1 MPYLGRELTSGNY
14 LKLDDISSQFD
25 GSTVTFDLKS
35 GGTDFYPGSSF
46 SILVSVAG
54 IIQEGDSAYQI
65 ENNQITFATAPAST
79 DDCFI
84 IVLGIALG
92 IGVPGNGTVGLTQL
106 QDSAKL
112 GISTSNANNTSTV
125 SVGGAVTSIN
135 FAGPGVTTAFVTPS
149 TGIATIFF
157 QGDGTKLGVSTSNF
171 NNSSSSN
178 VGAAVTQLNFA
189 GPGVTTGFFNA
200 GIATIFIEGDTSTLG
215 LSTSNSNNTS
225 SVKVA
230 TAVTEFN
237 FAGPGVT
244 TAFVTGGIATVFF
257 QGGGGSSVGAAG
269 TWASD
274 SVGVATSKVV
284 GVGTAQAVGTAN
296 SEGALQALG
305 NIAITDGALL
315 IDNDISSNVNIPSG
329 KNGLLIGTVNV
340 AVGATIDVATGSV
353 LVVV

>member
-14 LKLDDISSQFD
+14 LKLDDISSQFN
-25 GSTVTFDLKS
+25 GSTTTFQLKS
-35 GGTDFYPGSSF
+35 GGSDFFPGSSF
-46 SILVSVAG
+46 SLLVSVAG
-54 IIQEGDSAYQI
+54 VIQEADSAYQI
-65 ENNQITFATAPAST
+65 NNNEITFATAPGAS
-79 DDCFI
+79 DDAFI
-84 IVLGIALG
+84 IVLGLALG
-92 IGVPGNGTVGLTQL
+92 IGVPGDGTVGLNQL

-112 GISTSNANNTSTV
+112 GISTNGV
-125 SVGGAVTSIN
+125 SVGGGVTSIN

-149 TGIATIFF
+149 TGIAT
-157 QGDGTKLGVSTSNF
+157 
-171 NNSSSSN
+171 
-178 VGAAVTQLNFA
+178 
-189 GPGVTTGFFNA
+189 
-200 GIATIFIEGDTSTLG
+200 
-215 LSTSNSNNTS
+215 
-225 SVKVA
+225 
-230 TAVTEFN
+230 
-237 FAGPGVT
+237 
-244 TAFVTGGIATVFF
+244 VFF
-257 QGGGGSSVGAAG
+257 QGGGGGVGAAG

-315 IDNDISSNVNIPSG
+315 IDNDISSSINVPSG

>member
-25 GSTVTFDLKS
+25 GSTVTFQLKS
-35 GGTDFYPGSSF
+35 GGSDFFPGSSF
-46 SILVSVAG
+46 SLLVSVAG
-54 IIQEGDSAYQI
+54 IIQEADSAYQI
-65 ENNQITFATAPAST
+65 NNNEITFATAPGAS
-79 DDCFI
+79 DDAFI
-84 IVLGIALG
+84 IVLGLALG
-92 IGVPGNGTVGLTQL
+92 IGVPGDGTVGLQHL

-112 GISTSNANNTSTV
+112 GISTNGV
-125 SVGGAVTSIN
+125 FVGGGVTSIN

-149 TGIATIFF
+149 TGIAT
-157 QGDGTKLGVSTSNF
+157 
-171 NNSSSSN
+171 
-178 VGAAVTQLNFA
+178 
-189 GPGVTTGFFNA
+189 
-200 GIATIFIEGDTSTLG
+200 
-215 LSTSNSNNTS
+215 
-225 SVKVA
+225 
-230 TAVTEFN
+230 
-237 FAGPGVT
+237 
-244 TAFVTGGIATVFF
+244 VFF
-257 QGGGGSSVGAAG
+257 QGGGGGVGAAG

-296 SEGALQALG
+296 SEGALQSLG

-315 IDNDISSNVNIPSG
+315 IDNDISSSINVPAG

>member
-14 LKLDDISSQFD
+14 LKLDDISSQFN
-25 GSTVTFDLKS
+25 GSTTTFQLKS
-35 GGTDFYPGSSF
+35 GGSDFFPGSSF
-46 SILVSVAG
+46 SLLVSVAG
-54 IIQEGDSAYQI
+54 IIQEADSAYQI
-65 ENNQITFATAPAST
+65 NNNEITFATAPGGS

-84 IVLGIALG
+84 IVLGLALG
-92 IGVPGNGTVGLTQL
+92 IGVPGDGTVGLTQL

-112 GISTSNANNTSTV
+112 GISTNGV
-125 SVGGAVTSIN
+125 SVGGGVTSIN

-149 TGIATIFF
+149 TGIAT
-157 QGDGTKLGVSTSNF
+157 
-171 NNSSSSN
+171 
-178 VGAAVTQLNFA
+178 
-189 GPGVTTGFFNA
+189 
-200 GIATIFIEGDTSTLG
+200 
-215 LSTSNSNNTS
+215 
-225 SVKVA
+225 
-230 TAVTEFN
+230 
-237 FAGPGVT
+237 
-244 TAFVTGGIATVFF
+244 VFF
-257 QGGGGSSVGAAG
+257 QGGGGGVGAAG

-296 SEGALQALG
+296 SEGALQSLG

-315 IDNDISSNVNIPSG
+315 IDNDISSSINVPAG

>member
-25 GSTVTFDLKS
+25 GNAVTFNLKS
-35 GGTDFYPGSSF
+35 GGNDFFPGSSF
-46 SILVSVAG
+46 SLLVSVG
-54 IIQEGDSAYQI
+54 GVIQEADSAYQI
-65 ENNQITFATAPAST
+65 NNNEITFASAPGNS

-84 IVLGIALG
+84 IVLGLALG
-92 IGVPGNGTVGLTQL
+92 IGVPGDGTVGLQHL

-112 GISTSNANNTSTV
+112 GIKTSNYNNTSTV
-125 SVGGAVTSIN
+125 DVGTGVTSIN
-135 FAGPGVTTAFVTPS
+135 FAGPGVTTAFVSS
-149 TGIATIFF
+149 T
-157 QGDGTKLGVSTSNF
+157 
-171 NNSSSSN
+171 
-178 VGAAVTQLNFA
+178 
-189 GPGVTTGFFNA
+189 
-200 GIATIFIEGDTSTLG
+200 
-215 LSTSNSNNTS
+215 
-225 SVKVA
+225 
-230 TAVTEFN
+230 
-237 FAGPGVT
+237 
-244 TAFVTGGIATVFF
+244 GIATVFF
-257 QGGGGSSVGAAG
+257 QGGGGGGGVGAAG

-296 SEGALQALG
+296 SEGALQSLG

-315 IDNDISSNVNIPSG
+315 IDNDISSSINVPAG

>member
-25 GSTVTFDLKS
+25 GSTVTFQLKS
-35 GGTDFYPGSSF
+35 GGSDFFPGSSF
-46 SILVSVAG
+46 SLLVSVAG
-54 IIQEGDSAYQI
+54 VIQEADSAYQI
-65 ENNQITFATAPAST
+65 NNNEITFATAPNGA

-84 IVLGIALG
+84 IVLGLALG
-92 IGVPGNGTVGLTQL
+92 IGVPGDGTVGLAQL
-106 QDSAKL
+106 NDTAKL
-112 GISTSNANNTSTV
+112 GISTSNSNNTSTV

-157 QGDGTKLGVSTSNF
+157 QG
-171 NNSSSSN
+171 
-178 VGAAVTQLNFA
+178 
-189 GPGVTTGFFNA
+189 
-200 GIATIFIEGDTSTLG
+200 
-215 LSTSNSNNTS
+215 
-225 SVKVA
+225 
-230 TAVTEFN
+230 
-237 FAGPGVT
+237 
-244 TAFVTGGIATVFF
+244 
-257 QGGGGSSVGAAG
+257 GGGGGVGAAG

-274 SVGVATSKVV
+274 EVGVATSKVV

-296 SEGALQALG
+296 SEGALQSLG

-315 IDNDISSNVNIPSG
+315 IDNDISSSINVPAG

>member
-25 GSTVTFDLKS
+25 GNAVTFNLKS
-35 GGTDFYPGSSF
+35 GGNDFFPGSSF
-46 SILVSVAG
+46 SLLVSVG
-54 IIQEGDSAYQI
+54 GVIQEADSAYQI
-65 ENNQITFATAPAST
+65 NNNEITFATAPGAS
-79 DDCFI
+79 DDAFI
-84 IVLGIALG
+84 IVLGLALG
-92 IGVPGNGTVGLTQL
+92 IGVPGDGTVGLNQL

-112 GISTSNANNTSTV
+112 GISTNGV
-125 SVGGAVTSIN
+125 FVGGGVTSIN

-149 TGIATIFF
+149 TGIAT
-157 QGDGTKLGVSTSNF
+157 
-171 NNSSSSN
+171 
-178 VGAAVTQLNFA
+178 
-189 GPGVTTGFFNA
+189 
-200 GIATIFIEGDTSTLG
+200 
-215 LSTSNSNNTS
+215 
-225 SVKVA
+225 
-230 TAVTEFN
+230 
-237 FAGPGVT
+237 
-244 TAFVTGGIATVFF
+244 VFF
-257 QGGGGSSVGAAG
+257 QGGGGGVGAAG

-315 IDNDISSNVNIPSG
+315 IDNDISSSINVPAG